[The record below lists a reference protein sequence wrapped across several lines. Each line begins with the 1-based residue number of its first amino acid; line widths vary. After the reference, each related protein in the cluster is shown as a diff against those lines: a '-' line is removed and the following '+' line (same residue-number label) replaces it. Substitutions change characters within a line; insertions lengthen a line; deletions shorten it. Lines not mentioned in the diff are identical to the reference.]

1 MPIHSFSGPFGRI
14 FFYEEYFMIK
24 NNSKIKPEDPALIT
38 VLKSVAFWY
47 FSIISS
53 VVAINI

>member
-1 MPIHSFSGPFGRI
+1 
-14 FFYEEYFMIK
+14 MIK

-47 FSIISS
+47 FPIISS